1 MAEGEQQPAAP
12 VAPQATQGQAPQ
24 QGQVLAGILA
34 EIVEVRKGVKTG
46 MYGEIYV
53 ASCRV
58 LEGKDKGRVIRRN
71 ILGPVRTGDIVRLT
85 DTSREAR
92 EIRVK

>member
-1 MAEGEQQPAAP
+1 MADERIEQF
-12 VAPQATQGQAPQ
+12 
-24 QGQVLAGILA
+24 AGILA
-34 EIVEVRKGVKTG
+34 EIVEVKRGIKTG
-46 MYGEIYV
+46 MYGEIYT

-71 ILGPVRTGDIVRLT
+71 ILGPVRVHDIIRLT

-92 EIRVK
+92 DIRVK

>member
-1 MAEGEQQPAAP
+1 MAEEQT
-12 VAPQATQGQAPQ
+12 PQ
-24 QGQVLAGILA
+24 VFAGILS
-34 EIVEVRKGVKTG
+34 EIVEVKRGVKTG
-46 MYGEIYV
+46 MYGEVYV

-71 ILGPVRTGDIVRLT
+71 ILGPVRVGDIVRLT
-85 DTSREAR
+85 DTSREAK